1 LPRLLHQALADT
13 SRQDRTL
20 AELRRLRQ
28 ETERRN
34 RLLLIGVTALAALAI
49 MAAWAF
55 LGIPL
60 PGR

>member
-1 LPRLLHQALADT
+1 M
-13 SRQDRTL
+13 L
-20 AELRRLRQ
+20 AELRRLRR

-49 MAAWAF
+49 MTAWAF
-55 LGIPL
+55 LGVPL